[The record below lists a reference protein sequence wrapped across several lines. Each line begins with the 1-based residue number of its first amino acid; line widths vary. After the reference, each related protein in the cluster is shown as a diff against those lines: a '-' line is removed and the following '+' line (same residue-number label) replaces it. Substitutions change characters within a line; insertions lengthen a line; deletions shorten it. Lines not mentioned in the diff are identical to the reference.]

1 MGVIML
7 IVQTQDTTYT
17 LADFGEALETI
28 DIFTGEV
35 CQVDVKEFSPFEQS
49 VYQFLT
55 SNKE

>member
-1 MGVIML
+1 ML
-7 IVQTQDTTYT
+7 IQTKETTYT
-17 LADFGEALETI
+17 LAEFGESLMVF
-28 DIFTGEV
+28 DRFTGEV